1 MTEASTSELK
11 QAIET
16 QHGGTA
22 TFVQSVPVRET
33 HGEETVWN
41 GVVSVFELAG
51 HPRAKTV
58 YAWSYELAGGERRFF
73 AVLHVPPI
81 TSPARAVRAAIL
93 AEQRDKLDA
102 CTACGGTGLVME
114 SRPIR
119 KFLQKPP
126 PATCPTCK
134 GSGSRLMIDN

>member
-1 MTEASTSELK
+1 V
-11 QAIET
+11 
-16 QHGGTA
+16 A
-22 TFVQSVPVRET
+22 TFVQSVPVRER

-41 GVVSVFELAG
+41 GIVSVFNLVD
-51 HPRAKTV
+51 HPKTKTA
-58 YAWSYELAGGERRFF
+58 YAWCYELVGGERRFF

-93 AEQRDKLDA
+93 AEQLDKLDA
-102 CTACGGTGLVME
+102 CPACGGTGLVLE
-114 SRPIR
+114 SRPLR
-119 KFLQKPP
+119 KFALKP